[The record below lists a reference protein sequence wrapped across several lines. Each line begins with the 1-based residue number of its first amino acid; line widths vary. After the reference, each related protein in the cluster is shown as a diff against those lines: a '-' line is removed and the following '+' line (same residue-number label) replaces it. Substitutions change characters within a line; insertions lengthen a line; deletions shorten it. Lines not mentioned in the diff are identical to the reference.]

1 MGRFSAL
8 FLAPGT
14 NPHTRHIRTAIL
26 ATVVALLGS
35 VLGVA
40 CTGDPSE
47 HLTFIEIHRDGEGGV
62 YGLNGATAVTVSPD
76 GRHVYATAGVTK

>member
-14 NPHTRHIRTAIL
+14 NPHTCHIRTAIL

-40 CTGDPSE
+40 CTDDSSE

-62 YGLNGATAVTVSPD
+62 DGLNGATAVTVSPD